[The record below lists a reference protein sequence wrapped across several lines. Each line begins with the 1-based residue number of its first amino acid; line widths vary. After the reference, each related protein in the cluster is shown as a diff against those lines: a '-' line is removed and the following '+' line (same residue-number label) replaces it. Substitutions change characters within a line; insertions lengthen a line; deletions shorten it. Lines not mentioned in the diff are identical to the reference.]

1 MKTHRI
7 LAIAA
12 VLLAISAL
20 ASFAAPISQVQASGA
35 TLVVAQAAVPSL
47 DAFLSSLSS
56 AATPVHQAASSCGP
70 NFCSQA
76 ERDAC
81 TQQCLNHHHGPF
93 VGLECCSDSCTT
105 LCICGSVP
113 VGC

>member
-12 VLLAISAL
+12 VLLAFSAVV
-20 ASFAAPISQVQASGA
+20 SFAAPVSQVQASGTTSVA
-35 TLVVAQAAVPSL
+35 TQAAVPSL

-56 AATPVHQAASSCGP
+56 ATGPVNQAAMSCGP

-81 TQQCLNHHHGPF
+81 TQQCLSHHHGPS

-113 VGC
+113 TGC